1 MIYKKELKFSFK
13 EIMFEA
19 VVSYSDER
27 FENFLYKKDSVF
39 WNVKL
44 NKPEV
49 LECGGEVFSVNGMMG
64 RMMLSKSDMKN
75 QQYTYNKDKNYQ
87 EKNRINIYPK
97 AIEKVIYMYFNKEII
112 EEYKQ
117 KIELFGRTVEAKYE
131 DKIKKLEKQKRELKK
146 LLKSGAI
153 DSKEYQKQYTPIR
166 LKKDDLR
173 YRISS
178 LKHNYYKRY
187 FECCELKK
195 RYRKV

>member
-1 MIYKKELKFSFK
+1 MIHKKELKFSFN
-13 EIMFEA
+13 EIQFEA

-27 FENFLYKKDSVF
+27 FENFLRERGSVF
-39 WNVKL
+39 WSVKL

-64 RMMLSKSDMKN
+64 RMMLVKSDLKN
-75 QQYTYNKDKNYQ
+75 QRYTYNEDKNYQ

-117 KIELFGRTVEAKYE
+117 KIEVFGRAIEAKYE
-131 DKIKKLEKQKRELKK
+131 DEIKELETQKRELKK

-166 LKKDDLR
+166 LKKEDLK
-173 YRISS
+173 YKNSS
-178 LKHNYYKRY
+178 LKEKYYKRY